1 MAGLIVLVTGVTR
14 FIGSAPAGRLTAESL
29 NTRSQNNFG

>member
-14 FIGSAPAGRLTAESL
+14 FIGSRSPVGSPSIRLSI
-29 NTRSQNNFG
+29 G